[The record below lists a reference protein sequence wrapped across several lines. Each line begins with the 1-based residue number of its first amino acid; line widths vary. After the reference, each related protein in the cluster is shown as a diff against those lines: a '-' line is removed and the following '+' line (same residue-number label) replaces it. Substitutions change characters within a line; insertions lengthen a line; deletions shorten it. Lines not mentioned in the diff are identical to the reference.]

1 MGIFFGIL
9 YALLVSIGKVLLKKS
24 FTDFKPSVSF
34 FWESMFGLLIWLPMS
49 IVTGIN
55 LNDVLEILPVVL
67 LGAILSEAYIF
78 YIYTK
83 GDLSVIGTIFPTYS
97 IFTILFASIILNE
110 RLSSVEIFA
119 VTITIAG
126 ILILSLPNKG
136 FKFTDKVK
144 QILWALSG
152 AIAVGF
158 ADSVGK
164 GAINDTSAYTFLFTL
179 GIVQIPVSIVFLI
192 LEKCKYD
199 QFK

>member
-1 MGIFFGIL
+1 MGIVFGVL
-9 YALLVSIGKVLLKKS
+9 YALIVSIGKVLMKKS
-24 FTDFKPSVSF
+24 FSDFKASESF
-34 FWESMFGLLIWLPMS
+34 FLESIFGVIIWLPVS
-49 IVTGIN
+49 LIAGIDLQN
-55 LNDVLEILPVVL
+55 ALSILPVVI

-144 QILWALSG
+144 PILWALSG